1 MGNNM
6 QYELWGRKR
15 IGNQYEFIKNFEDVN
30 LKYSEMDKLDYN
42 IYSEAMVL
50 ENQLL
55 GEGRLIA
62 YKEFNKPKTLRR
74 KK

>member
-1 MGNNM
+1 ME
-6 QYELWGRKR
+6 YELWGKKR
-15 IGNQYEFIKNFEDVN
+15 SDNQYHIVKTFNNIE
-30 LKYSEMDKLDYN
+30 LKYSEMDKLDNN